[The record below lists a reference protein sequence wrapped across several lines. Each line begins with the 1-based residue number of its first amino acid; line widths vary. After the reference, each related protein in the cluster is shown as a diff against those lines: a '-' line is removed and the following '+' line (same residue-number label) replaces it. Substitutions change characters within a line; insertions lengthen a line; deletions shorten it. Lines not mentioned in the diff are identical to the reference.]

1 MEEHGTPD
9 FQVTHR
15 FSHDNLHISLQDP
28 FGPPQADA
36 VIALLYGN
44 QHACKRIFIDVRR
57 VSRPHPRAVDAL
69 KNSLLLGG
77 LSTEQIVFK
86 GKTGFDRAVNGNRVL
101 IEQKRSHVCK
111 GNCAHCKCG
120 HHKHDH
126 AQAREH

>member
-44 QHACKRIFIDVRR
+44 QHVFLLMCAGFPDRI
-57 VSRPHPRAVDAL
+57 P
-69 KNSLLLGG
+69 G
-77 LSTEQIVFK
+77 LWTP
-86 GKTGFDRAVNGNRVL
+86 
-101 IEQKRSHVCK
+101 
-111 GNCAHCKCG
+111 
-120 HHKHDH
+120 
-126 AQAREH
+126 